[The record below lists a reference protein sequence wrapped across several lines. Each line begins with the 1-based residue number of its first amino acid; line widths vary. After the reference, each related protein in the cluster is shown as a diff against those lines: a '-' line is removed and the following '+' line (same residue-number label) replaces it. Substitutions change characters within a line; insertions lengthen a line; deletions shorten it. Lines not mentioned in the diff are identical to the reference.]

1 MKFETILEAFEGVI
15 EGMERTDYLGD
26 DWLCDKHTRQRD
38 AFRARLAAMYAE
50 AYSKWQA
57 GSELIGRVRNVIDG
71 WE

>member
-38 AFRARLAAMYAE
+38 AFRARLEKMYE
-50 AYSKWQA
+50 
-57 GSELIGRVRNVIDG
+57 ELNYRKNWYRIGHDPLPRG
-71 WE
+71 